1 MSRVHNNTASSKS
14 KADFDRTNLYIL
26 LQYGQVV
33 HLILMKGSD
42 NEIQRSEEQQDD

>member
-1 MSRVHNNTASSKS
+1 MSCVHNNTTVCKC

-33 HLILMKGSD
+33 YLILMKGSD
-42 NEIQRSEEQQDD
+42 NEIQRSEKQQGN